1 MDILFSTFLI
11 AFSSFLPVLNPFG
24 GAMYLFGITPDID
37 DRDRG
42 MMVRRI
48 VIFSAITLLV
58 SLFAGH
64 LILRFFGISVD
75 ILRLCGGI
83 ILFAA
88 GWSALNAPANMEAP
102 TPDTPKKKYSR
113 PKLISMAFYPMTLPI
128 TMGPGA
134 ISVACAFGAGI
145 FHQGVFAFAG
155 LMLACA
161 ANLLIVYLCF
171 RYCDRFS
178 RKVGIAGADAI
189 SRIFAFILV
198 CIGASVSWRGLTAL
212 IDAWNLPGLTN

>member
-75 ILRLCGGI
+75 ILRLCGGV

-88 GWSALNAPANMEAP
+88 GWNALNAPANM
-102 TPDTPKKKYSR
+102 DTPAPDAPKKRYSR
-113 PKLISMAFYPMTLPI
+113 PKLISMAFFPMTLPI

-145 FHQGVFAFAG
+145 FHQGVWAFAG
-155 LMLACA
+155 LMLACI
-161 ANLLIVYLCF
+161 ANLVIVYFCY

-178 RKVGIAGADAI
+178 RKVGVAGADAI

-198 CIGASVSWRGLTAL
+198 CIGASVSWKGLTAL
-212 IDAWNLPGLTN
+212 IDAWNLPGITN

>member
-1 MDILFSTFLI
+1 MDIFLSTFI
-11 AFSSFLPVLNPFG
+11 VAFSSFLPVLNPFG
-24 GAMYLFGITPDID
+24 GAMYLVGITPDID
-37 DRDRG
+37 DTDRG
-42 MMVRRI
+42 VMVRRI
-48 VIFSAITLLV
+48 VIFSAVTLLV

-75 ILRLCGGI
+75 ILRLCGGV

-88 GWSALNAPANMEAP
+88 GWTALNSPANMNP
-102 TPDTPKKKYSR
+102 PDTNAPRKKYSR

-128 TMGPGA
+128 TVGPGA
-134 ISVACAFGAGI
+134 ISVACAFGAGVL
-145 FHQGVFAFAG
+145 HQGVFAFAG
-155 LMLACA
+155 LMAACV
-161 ANLLIVYLCF
+161 ANLLIVYLCY

-198 CIGASVSWRGLTAL
+198 CIGASISWKGLTDL
-212 IDAWNLPGLTN
+212 ITAWNLPGLTH